1 MMTNKNEAIGCTV
14 NNCTHH
20 AQGENYCTLN
30 KIQIGTHESNPT
42 KIECTDCESFVKKP
56 VDPRAK
62 SLHPQSGYRLFPYKK
77 IFRNT
82 LLL

>member
-20 AQGENYCTLN
+20 TQGENYCTLN

-42 KIECTDCESFVKKP
+42 KIECTDCESFVNK
-56 VDPRAK
+56 A
-62 SLHPQSGYRLFPYKK
+62 Q
-77 IFRNT
+77 
-82 LLL
+82 